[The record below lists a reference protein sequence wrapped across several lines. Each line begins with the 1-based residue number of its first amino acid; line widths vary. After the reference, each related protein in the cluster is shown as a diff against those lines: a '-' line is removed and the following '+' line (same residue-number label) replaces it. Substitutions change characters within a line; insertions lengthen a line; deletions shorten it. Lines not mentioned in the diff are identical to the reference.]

1 MYLWVGDSSVPNL
14 SPAVSVHR
22 RTASEQMVAKT
33 VEVAK
38 NQSQNCPFWLRAS
51 TLIVGALFAHLHSAL
66 IRARRLGSHR
76 RASGSRQMPL
86 WQLRSF
92 FAFDFPA
99 WLLRTPSSTMRSL
112 LPSGTAKRNIGRRRE
127 EGLPGLTRFIF
138 YFIFFKWSRMRN
150 CGQTATATFK

>member
-1 MYLWVGDSSVPNL
+1 MYLWVGDSSVPDL

-33 VEVAK
+33 VEVAN
-38 NQSQNCPFWLRAS
+38 NQSQNCPFRLRAS

-76 RASGSRQMPL
+76 RASGSRQKPL

-99 WLLRTPSSTMRSL
+99 WLLRTRSSTLRSL
-112 LPSGTAKRNIGRRRE
+112 LPSGTAKRNIRRRRN
-127 EGLPGLTRFIF
+127 EGLPGLTRFF
-138 YFIFFKWSRMRN
+138 VLFFFK
-150 CGQTATATFK
+150 